1 MDSKEITAAPRLRTL
16 DMAYIALFAV
26 LMAVCAWISTPKTPI
41 SVPFTLQTFAIFTAL
56 TILGGRRGFWA
67 VVVYLLMGLAGLP
80 VFTGFQGGPG
90 VLLGTTGG
98 YIIGFIGSA
107 LVYWLVTAKLGNG
120 LPVTVCGCL
129 LGMLVYYAF
138 GTVWFLTLYTST
150 KGPISLAAALAAC
163 VIPFIVPDLLK
174 MALAVLLAR
183 RVGKYLK

>member
-1 MDSKEITAAPRLRTL
+1 MVSKEAAAPRLRTL
-16 DMAYIALFAV
+16 DLAYIALFAV

-41 SVPFTLQTFAIFTAL
+41 SVPFTLQTFAMFAAL
-56 TILGGRRGFWA
+56 TILGGQRGLWA
-67 VVVYLLMGLAGLP
+67 VVVYLLMGLVGLP

-107 LVYWLVTAKLGNG
+107 LVYWLVTARLGG
-120 LPVTVCGCL
+120 KVPVKVCGCL
-129 LGMLVYYAF
+129 LAMLVYYVF
-138 GTVWFLTLYTST
+138 GTAWFLALYTAT

-163 VIPFIVPDLLK
+163 VVPFVLPDLLK
-174 MALAVLLAR
+174 MALAILLSR